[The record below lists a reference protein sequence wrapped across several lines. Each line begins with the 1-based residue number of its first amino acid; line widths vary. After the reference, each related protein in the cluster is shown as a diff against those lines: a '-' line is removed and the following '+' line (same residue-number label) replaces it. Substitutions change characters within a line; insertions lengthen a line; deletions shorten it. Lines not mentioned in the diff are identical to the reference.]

1 MKTEEFYNTG
11 TNDSGLAEYM
21 SRVADMRICFPKL
34 VQTYNACTMQIL
46 GKYGLFPGQPQI
58 LFELGRCGRITQNEL
73 ASLLNVSKSSAGTS
87 LKRMERAGFVKRER
101 DKEDSRRIYVEL
113 TRRGKEYS
121 RWCEIDFDMLFTTML
136 EGFAGEEREKA
147 PRMVET
153 MYLSLEE
160 MRKRLCGKKH

>member
-34 VQTYNACTMQIL
+34 VQTYNACMMQIL

-87 LKRMERAGFVKRER
+87 LKRMERAGLV
-101 DKEDSRRIYVEL
+101 
-113 TRRGKEYS
+113 
-121 RWCEIDFDMLFTTML
+121 
-136 EGFAGEEREKA
+136 
-147 PRMVET
+147 
-153 MYLSLEE
+153 
-160 MRKRLCGKKH
+160 